1 MSFNSRTIKSPAVL
15 AAEQRRIQRAAV
27 DSARTEW
34 FINEACQQVN
44 LSLKKRI
51 KVAVAFLQSK
61 IVVNISR
68 PVTKTLTS
76 RKVTSIN
83 PDTGRKRTRTIHEV
97 QISNR
102 SKPGEFP
109 KADTTLLLKTIFSV
123 VVEPQTGI
131 IDGFVGTPLEYGLH
145 LELYKDRSFL
155 RRTFNEEVSRI
166 IKVLTGPIETPSQV
180 LIT

>member
-15 AAEQRRIQRAAV
+15 AAEQRRIQRAEV
-27 DSARTEW
+27 DAARTEW

-44 LSLKKRI
+44 LSLKKRMR
-51 KVAVAFLQSK
+51 VAVAYLQSK

-76 RKVTSIN
+76 RKVKSTN
-83 PDTGRKRTRTIHEV
+83 PETGRSTTKTVNTV
-97 QISNR
+97 VISDR

-109 KADTTLLLKTIFSV
+109 KADTTLLMKTIFNE
-123 VVEPQTGI
+123 VVEPQIGI
-131 IDGFVGTPLEYGLH
+131 IDGYVGTPLEYGLH

-155 RRTFNEEVSRI
+155 RRTFNEELPKI
-166 IKVLTGPIETPSQV
+166 TAVLTGPIGDPV
-180 LIT
+180 GLVR